1 MWYPE
6 LKLNQINEITFAMVD
21 VSYTEVPGLGAAVN
35 LFIRK
40 ASEAHF
46 VPSLAVIAEIDHG
59 WYSALLPADEC
70 DTIGPL
76 SVYAT
81 GAGCIQ
87 QNLEYVVQQRNSGCR
102 SFAYTVTN
110 SVTLNPIQGVEMWI
124 TTDIAG
130 TNVIWN
136 GTTDAL
142 GIARDINN
150 DLPCL
155 DDGTYY
161 FWKHEP
167 GLIDDDNPDTEIV
180 S

>member
-87 QNLEYVVQQRNSGCR
+87 QNLEYVVRQRNSLCIE
-102 SFAYTVTN
+102 FTYTLTN
-110 SVTLNPIQGVEMWI
+110 AITLNPVSDANIWV
-124 TTDIAG
+124 TTDITG
-130 TNVIWN
+130 NNVIWN
-136 GTTDAL
+136 GKTNVL
-142 GIARDINN
+142 GIAVDSEG

-155 DDGTYY
+155 DAGTYY
-161 FWKHEP
+161 FWATKS
-167 GLIDDDNPDTEIV
+167 GMSANSWPDTEIV